1 LKYVLSLATAMIFL
15 GSMAPADGVSEFSDP
30 AVIMAELQ
38 KLANRCSG
46 MSDGQV
52 DPEIFG
58 LSVERLEGGVCVL
71 GEGEIDDHV
80 RKFLEEMNLDW
91 AGLESDS
98 SIWVKATE

>member
-1 LKYVLSLATAMIFL
+1 MKYVLSLATAMIFL

-58 LSVERLEGGVCVL
+58 LSVERLEGGVW
-71 GEGEIDDHV
+71 
-80 RKFLEEMNLDW
+80 KFLEEMNLDW